1 MWTKELKAMN
11 TLKQSRDNFQ
21 CGGKDEL
28 NLKLTFFIMASF
40 FRNLE
45 VLNPGIKSVK
55 NVWNLK
61 QVWITPKSLS
71 HFHSF
76 CQVFIKKFIHEE
88 WYFKY
93 HITKFIAWKGPV
105 WSHQLY
111 IEIGSSVHF
120 HVPGLVHLPGCLAS
134 VITQK
139 NSSRYWAGS
148 VVM

>member
-1 MWTKELKAMN
+1 MN
-11 TLKQSRDNFQ
+11 MLKQRRDNFQ

-76 CQVFIKKFIHEE
+76 WQVFIKIRSGGMIFQISYYMMLSFSRVNFLGICIHLE
-88 WYFKY
+88 
-93 HITKFIAWKGPV
+93 
-105 WSHQLY
+105 
-111 IEIGSSVHF
+111 
-120 HVPGLVHLPGCLAS
+120 
-134 VITQK
+134 
-139 NSSRYWAGS
+139 
-148 VVM
+148 